1 MVQGCDGPQSRTVI
15 NFSWT
20 PVGPEQTLL
29 EIKTPSVQVG
39 TLYRLAAAIYCL
51 DLDIYSGDVDT
62 IEEDGELYSQ
72 DRFFLRPVEG
82 KPGDSAEVH
91 HSLGVLMET
100 LLSDRIDPEK
110 LLKQHNHSIPDPSY
124 FFDEAPELVFDRD
137 PERQETRFY
146 IETTGRTGLLIHLSR
161 HFYLE
166 GINIVMATIRTSNA
180 GKAQD
185 QFHLQKDGAPLSQD
199 QCIRIEKRILG
210 KGE

>member
-1 MVQGCDGPQSRTVI
+1 MI

-29 EIKTPSVQVG
+29 EIKTPSVRVG

-62 IEEDGELYSQ
+62 VEEEGEMYSS

-82 KPGDSAEVH
+82 KESDGAELY

-100 LLSDRIDPEK
+100 LISDRVDPEK
-110 LLKQHNHSIPDPSY
+110 LLQQHDHSIPDPSF
-124 FFDEAPELVFDRD
+124 FFDEPPELVFDTD
-137 PERQETRFY
+137 PERKETRFY

-166 GINIVMATIRTSNA
+166 DINIVTATIRTNNA
-180 GKAQD
+180 GRAQD
-185 QFHLQKDGAPLSQD
+185 QFHLQKNGAPLTEE
-199 QCIRIEKRILG
+199 QCKRIEARILG
-210 KGE
+210 KS

>member
-1 MVQGCDGPQSRTVI
+1 MI

-29 EIKTPSVQVG
+29 EIRTPMVRVG

-62 IEEDGELYSQ
+62 IEEEGETYSQ

-82 KPGDSAEVH
+82 KERDSTEIY

-100 LLSDRIDPEK
+100 LMSDRIDPEK
-110 LLKQHNHSIPDPSY
+110 LLQQHNRSIPDPCY
-124 FFDEAPELVFDRD
+124 FMEETPELVFDTD

-146 IETTGRTGLLIHLSR
+146 IETSGRTGLLIHLSR
-161 HFYLE
+161 LFYLSD
-166 GINIVMATIRTSNA
+166 INIVTATIRTNNA
-180 GKAQD
+180 GRAQD
-185 QFHLQKDGAPLSQD
+185 QFHLQYNGKPLDED
-199 QCIRIEKRILG
+199 QCRKIENRILG
-210 KGE
+210 KS

>member
-1 MVQGCDGPQSRTVI
+1 MVQGRNGPQSRTVI

-29 EIKTPSVQVG
+29 EIKTPTVRVG

-62 IEEDGELYSQ
+62 VQEDGELYSR

-82 KPGDSAEVH
+82 KERDPSEVH

-110 LLKQHNHSIPDPSY
+110 LLQQHDHSIPDPSY
-124 FFDEAPELVFDRD
+124 FFDRAPELVFDRD
-137 PERQETRFY
+137 AEKKETRFY
-146 IETTGRTGLLIHLSR
+146 IETTGRTGLLIHLVR

-166 GINIVMATIRTSNA
+166 GINIVTATIRTSNS
-180 GKAQD
+180 GMAQD
-185 QFHLQKDGAPLSQD
+185 QFHLQKEGAPLTD
-199 QCIRIEKRILG
+199 EQCRRIEARILG
-210 KGE
+210 RS